1 MKEVILDHF
10 VKNAPVYK
18 CTVLAESNILCMRQ
32 AWIQGV
38 YAELLF
44 ANDREI
50 FESGKY

>member
-1 MKEVILDHF
+1 
-10 VKNAPVYK
+10 
-18 CTVLAESNILCMRQ
+18 MRQ

-50 FESGKY
+50 FESGKYWNWIIEF